1 MEAALTGSVRI
12 QPLSE
17 KEAPM
22 VLALQGDEVS
32 LPDSA
37 PAALKQDGRVAV
49 DITLAPGAFV
59 SSLVGRSAMLRLAIE
74 DTILLRQTVFPS
86 ASGKDVKVGPVYLP
100 EGTMTDYIGVVCLQ
114 VSLTNDF
121 GVTLTGFTAPCF
133 LRPTDSTDN
142 QRLMGMLKVVQE
154 NASLLAT
161 PSEKPGPR
169 GKGATAYLEL
179 MERVVQAY
187 ARHHHYFE
195 KSARFR
201 LQQAVKL
208 TSVARVESVTHRT
221 LEYVATH
228 PEELQPAPGETG
240 IRYQGRFYL
249 PARTIDETQQR
260 SYDIYENRCLVGF
273 LKTVLSAAAAF
284 VSDLRKTGAEEMP
297 KAKGIVSQLQVQLAV
312 YSGLFAV
319 TDVGELST
327 LPQPS
332 PIFISSAAY
341 RPFYE
346 LMQAWFEMQKPTAAE
361 LTFYV
366 SVSKSSRLYEYFVLT
381 QVLKAFGREP
391 DTRRIIAWPRA
402 HKQYGETI
410 CNEYVF
416 RNEATEVTVFYEP
429 RISAGTVESEYDT
442 GLIRTMMLDIGENGA
457 PLADS
462 DGAYFTP
469 DFVVRVK
476 DASGVRYWVADAKYA
491 TLPAAVRNYA
501 ADVMLKYLLQT
512 APRNPTERIEGLT
525 IFCGK
530 DHGVRPLVRSLRNL
544 EEESGRSPKVE
555 AVALFEDMIV
565 GELGLVN
572 NAIKSIVDCF

>member
-12 QPLSE
+12 QPLTGNG
-17 KEAPM
+17 APL
-22 VLALQGDEVS
+22 VLALQGDEVVQ
-32 LPDSA
+32 PDSV
-37 PAALKQDGRVAV
+37 PATLKQDGRVAV
-49 DITLAPGAFV
+49 DVTLTAGAFV
-59 SSLVGRSAMLRLAIE
+59 SSLIERSAMLRIAIE
-74 DTILLRQTVFPS
+74 DTILLRQTVYPS

-100 EGTMTDYIGVVCLQ
+100 EGTMADYIGVVCLQ

-121 GVTLTGFTAPCF
+121 GVTVSGYTAPFF
-133 LRPTDSTDN
+133 LQPTDSTDN

-169 GKGATAYLEL
+169 GKGAAAYLEL

-201 LQQAVKL
+201 LQQTVKL

-228 PEELQPAPGETG
+228 PEELQPAPGTTG
-240 IRYQGRFYL
+240 IRYQDRFYL

-273 LKTVLSAAAAF
+273 LKTVLAAAVAF
-284 VSDLRKTGAEEMP
+284 ENDLGQAGAEAMP
-297 KAKGIVSQLQVQLAV
+297 KAKGIVSQLQVQIAV

-319 TDVGELST
+319 TDVGELSV

-346 LMQAWFEMQKPTAAE
+346 LMQAWFETQKPTAAE

-381 QVLKAFGREP
+381 QILKAFGREP
-391 DTRRIIAWPRA
+391 DARRILAWPRS

-416 RNEATEVTVFYEP
+416 RKEGAEVTVFYEP
-429 RISAGTVESEYDT
+429 RISAGTVKSEEDT

-457 PLADS
+457 PLADPE
-462 DGAYFTP
+462 GAYFTP

-476 DASGVRYWVADAKYA
+476 DAAGVRYWVADAKYA

-512 APRNPTERIEGLT
+512 APRNPEERIEGLT

-530 DHGVRPLVRSLRNL
+530 DHGARPLVRSLRNMDAIT
-544 EEESGRSPKVE
+544 GRGPTVE
-555 AVALFEDMIV
+555 AIMLCKE
-565 GELGLVN
+565 N
-572 NAIKSIVDCF
+572 NDLRSVLDIFP

>member
-12 QPLSE
+12 QPLTGNG
-17 KEAPM
+17 APL
-22 VLALQGDEVS
+22 VLALQGDEVAQ
-32 LPDSA
+32 PDSA
-37 PAALKQDGRVAV
+37 PATLKQDGRFDVAV
-49 DITLAPGAFV
+49 RFEVGAFV
-59 SSLVGRSAMLRLAIE
+59 SSLVGRTATLRIAIE
-74 DTILLRQTVFPS
+74 DTVLLRQTVYPKADS
-86 ASGKDVKVGPVYLP
+86 KDVTVDSVCLP
-100 EGTMTDYIGVVCLQ
+100 EGLMADYIGVVCLQ
-114 VSLTNDF
+114 VLLTNDF
-121 GVTLTGFTAPCF
+121 GVTLSGFTAPFF
-133 LRPTDSTDN
+133 LQPTDSTDN

-169 GKGATAYLEL
+169 GKGAAAYLEL

-201 LQQAVKL
+201 LQQTVKL

-228 PEELQPAPGETG
+228 PEELQPAPGTTG
-240 IRYQGRFYL
+240 IRYQDRFYL

-273 LKTVLSAAAAF
+273 LKTVLAAAVAF
-284 VSDLRKTGAEEMP
+284 VNDLGKAGAEVMP
-297 KAKGIVSQLQVQLAV
+297 KAKGIVTQLQVQIAV

-319 TDVGELST
+319 TDVGELSV

-381 QVLKAFGREP
+381 QILKAFGREP
-391 DTRRIIAWPRA
+391 DARRILAWPRS

-416 RNEATEVTVFYEP
+416 RKEGAEVTVFYEP
-429 RISAGTVESEYDT
+429 RISAGTVKSEEDT

-457 PLADS
+457 PLADPE
-462 DGAYFTP
+462 GAYFTP

-476 DASGVRYWVADAKYA
+476 NAAGVRYWVADAKYA

-501 ADVMLKYLLQT
+501 ADVMLKYLLQM
-512 APRNPTERIEGLT
+512 APRNPAERIEGLT

-530 DHGVRPLVRSLRNL
+530 DHGAKPLVRSLRNMDAIT
-544 EEESGRSPKVE
+544 GRGPTVE
-555 AVALFEDMIV
+555 TVMLCKE
-565 GELGLVN
+565 N
-572 NAIKSIVDCF
+572 NDLRSVLDIFP